1 MDWMWEGRE
10 RIWGLWLLEYL
21 RMTSKL
27 IALATR
33 EEGKLQMKWA
43 VRMKISLLDLLFE
56 ISMTCKWKRSIDS
69 WIYESWAQMRKAE
82 SQTFCLVPPGITG
95 AHASTTEVLWLF
107 YVSTPRFTRR
117 SRKGMEQHV
126 QSLNVQ
132 FPSQPLV
139 CDFDLMPFK
148 SHKILIFYFHIRL
161 YVCLSRWLYTPE
173 E

>member
-56 ISMTCKWKRSIDS
+56 ISMTCKWKRSVDS

-82 SQTFCLVPPGITG
+82 SQTFCLVSPGITW
-95 AHASTTEVLWLF
+95 AHASLLQEEFPHLRSPFVPVNMSKMSAVGQLLLEAVQTTQTRDGLQVHVGYSSSNLF
-107 YVSTPRFTRR
+107 F
-117 SRKGMEQHV
+117 
-126 QSLNVQ
+126 L
-132 FPSQPLV
+132 
-139 CDFDLMPFK
+139 
-148 SHKILIFYFHIRL
+148 
-161 YVCLSRWLYTPE
+161 
-173 E
+173 